1 MILGKLRNA
10 LVRGLVVLLPVTLT
24 AWLLWWMG
32 SSLETLLRRPLELL
46 LPAGLYRPGMGI
58 AAGLVVLVSAGLLV
72 NAFLVRRLFNAWEA
86 LMDRIPLVKS
96 IYGAV
101 RDFVQ
106 MLPADRRRELQRVVL
121 VRFGD
126 VSAIGF
132 VTRDDAADLG
142 LGAGLAG
149 SVAVYFPM
157 SYQIGGYTLMVP
169 REQLQPLDLPVETAM
184 RIVLTGGMSGG
195 SGPGGNP

>member
-10 LVRGLVVLLPVTLT
+10 LLRGLVVVLPVTLT
-24 AWLLWWMG
+24 TWLLWWIG
-32 SSLETLLRRPLELL
+32 SSLETLLRWPLELL
-46 LPAGLYRPGMGI
+46 LPVGIYRPGMGI
-58 AAGLVVLVSAGLLV
+58 AASLVVLVTAGLLV
-72 NAFLVRRLFNAWEA
+72 NAFLVRRLFAAWER

-121 VRFGD
+121 VRVGD

-132 VTRDDAADLG
+132 VTRDDASELG
-142 LGAGLAG
+142 LGAGMAG

-169 REQLQPLDLPVETAM
+169 RERLQPLDLPVETAM
-184 RIVLTGGMSGG
+184 RVVLTGGMSGTSG
-195 SGPGGNP
+195 SGSGA

>member
-10 LVRGLVVLLPVTLT
+10 LLRGLVVVLPVTLT
-24 AWLLWWMG
+24 TWLLWWIG
-32 SSLETLLRRPLELL
+32 SSLETLLRWPLELL
-46 LPAGLYRPGMGI
+46 LPVGIYRPGMGI
-58 AAGLVVLVSAGLLV
+58 AASLVVLVTAGLLV
-72 NAFLVRRLFNAWEA
+72 NAFLVRRLFAAWER

-121 VRFGD
+121 VRVGD

-132 VTRDDAADLG
+132 VTRDDASELG
-142 LGAGLAG
+142 LGAGMAG

-169 REQLQPLDLPVETAM
+169 RERLQPLDLPVETAM
-184 RIVLTGGMSGG
+184 RVVLTGGMSGTSG
-195 SGPGGNP
+195 SGSEA

>member
-10 LVRGLVVLLPVTLT
+10 LLRGLVVVLPVTLT
-24 AWLLWWMG
+24 TWLLWWIG
-32 SSLETLLRRPLELL
+32 SSLETLLRWPLELL
-46 LPAGLYRPGMGI
+46 LPVGIYRPGMGI
-58 AAGLVVLVSAGLLV
+58 AASLVVLVTAGLLV
-72 NAFLVRRLFNAWEA
+72 NAFLVRRLFAAWER

-121 VRFGD
+121 VRVGD

-132 VTRDDAADLG
+132 VTRDDASELG
-142 LGAGLAG
+142 LGADMAG

-169 REQLQPLDLPVETAM
+169 RERLQPLDLPVETAM
-184 RIVLTGGMSGG
+184 RVVLTGGMSGTSG
-195 SGPGGNP
+195 SGSGA

>member
-10 LVRGLVVLLPVTLT
+10 LLRGLVVVLPVTLT
-24 AWLLWWMG
+24 TWLLWWIG
-32 SSLETLLRRPLELL
+32 SSLETLLRWPLELL
-46 LPAGLYRPGMGI
+46 LPVGIYRPGMGI
-58 AAGLVVLVSAGLLV
+58 AASLVVLVTAGLLV
-72 NAFLVRRLFNAWEA
+72 NAFLVRRLFAAWER

-121 VRFGD
+121 VRVGD

-132 VTRDDAADLG
+132 VTRDDASELG
-142 LGAGLAG
+142 LGAGMAG

-169 REQLQPLDLPVETAM
+169 RERLQPLDLPVETAM
-184 RIVLTGGMSGG
+184 RVVLTGGMSGTSG
-195 SGPGGNP
+195 SGSGS

>member
-10 LVRGLVVLLPVTLT
+10 LLRGLVVVLPVTLT
-24 AWLLWWMG
+24 TWLLWWIG
-32 SSLETLLRRPLELL
+32 SSLETLLRWPLELL
-46 LPAGLYRPGMGI
+46 LPVGIYRPGMGI
-58 AAGLVVLVSAGLLV
+58 AASLVVLVTAGLLV
-72 NAFLVRRLFNAWEA
+72 NAFLVRRLFAAWER

-121 VRFGD
+121 VRVGD

-132 VTRDDAADLG
+132 VTRDDASELG
-142 LGAGLAG
+142 LGAGMEG

-169 REQLQPLDLPVETAM
+169 RERLQPLDLPVETAM
-184 RIVLTGGMSGG
+184 RVVLTGGMSGTSG
-195 SGPGGNP
+195 SGSGA

>member
-10 LVRGLVVLLPVTLT
+10 LLRGLVVVLPVTLT
-24 AWLLWWMG
+24 TWLLWWIG
-32 SSLETLLRRPLELL
+32 SSLETLLRWPLELL
-46 LPAGLYRPGMGI
+46 LPVGIYRPGMGI
-58 AAGLVVLVSAGLLV
+58 AASLVVLVTAGLLV
-72 NAFLVRRLFNAWEA
+72 NAFLVRRLFAAWER

-121 VRFGD
+121 VRVGD

-132 VTRDDAADLG
+132 VTRDDASELG
-142 LGAGLAG
+142 LGAGMEG

-169 REQLQPLDLPVETAM
+169 RERLQPLDLPVETAM
-184 RIVLTGGMSGG
+184 RVVLTGGMSGTSG
-195 SGPGGNP
+195 SGSGS

>member
-10 LVRGLVVLLPVTLT
+10 LLRGLVVVLPVTLT
-24 AWLLWWMG
+24 TWLLWWIG
-32 SSLETLLRRPLELL
+32 SSLETLLRWPLEIL
-46 LPAGLYRPGMGI
+46 LPVGIYRPGMGI
-58 AAGLVVLVSAGLLV
+58 AASLVVLVTAGLLV
-72 NAFLVRRLFNAWEA
+72 NAFLVRRLFAAWER

-121 VRFGD
+121 VRVGD

-132 VTRDDAADLG
+132 VTRDDASELG
-142 LGAGLAG
+142 LGAGMEG

-169 REQLQPLDLPVETAM
+169 RERLQPLDLPVETAM
-184 RIVLTGGMSGG
+184 RVVLTGGMSGTSG
-195 SGPGGNP
+195 SGSEA

>member
-10 LVRGLVVLLPVTLT
+10 LLRGLVVVLPVTLT
-24 AWLLWWMG
+24 TWLLWWIG
-32 SSLETLLRRPLELL
+32 SSLETLLRWPLELL
-46 LPAGLYRPGMGI
+46 LPVGIYRPGMGI
-58 AAGLVVLVSAGLLV
+58 AASLVVLVTAGLLV
-72 NAFLVRRLFNAWEA
+72 NAFLVRRLFAAWER

-121 VRFGD
+121 VRVGD

-132 VTRDDAADLG
+132 VTRDDASELG
-142 LGAGLAG
+142 LGAGMEG

-169 REQLQPLDLPVETAM
+169 RERLQPLDLPVETAM
-184 RIVLTGGMSGG
+184 RVVLTGGMSGTSG
-195 SGPGGNP
+195 SGSEA